1 MVIYDINS
9 QMENFRLFVVLCSV
23 FYVASDAAA
32 AASLLTCLLS
42 FVLAHYSAELCIHHY
57 YEWSVYIYYV
67 IDISCSQCLIPI

>member
-23 FYVASDAAA
+23 FYVASDA
-32 AASLLTCLLS
+32 SLLTCLLS

-57 YEWSVYIYYV
+57 YECSVYIYYV